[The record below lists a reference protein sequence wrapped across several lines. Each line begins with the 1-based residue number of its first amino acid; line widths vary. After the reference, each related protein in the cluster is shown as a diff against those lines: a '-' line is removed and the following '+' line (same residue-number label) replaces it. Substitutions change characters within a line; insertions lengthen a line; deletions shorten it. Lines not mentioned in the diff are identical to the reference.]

1 MNPKKNLL
9 SYDHKKCC
17 CMMILTIFS
26 FLIFQ
31 NNPVLAQHEYE
42 VQETQQMSRYL

>member
-9 SYDHKKCC
+9 SYDHKKCY
-17 CMMILTIFS
+17 CMMIINIFS

-31 NNPVLAQHEYE
+31 INPVLGQH
-42 VQETQQMSRYL
+42 